1 MVGGVVGADAVAQ
14 LLGGDHGSK
23 AHGVEIGQFDMSAV
37 MPLVE
42 PKGAGCKLVE
52 KFVVSHGLD
61 SFLPRE
67 HNGRNG

>member
-23 AHGVEIGQFDMSAV
+23 AHGVKIGQPHMGTV

-42 PKGAGCKLVE
+42 RKGAG
-52 KFVVSHGLD
+52 FYFGLKT
-61 SFLPRE
+61 PR
-67 HNGRNG
+67 